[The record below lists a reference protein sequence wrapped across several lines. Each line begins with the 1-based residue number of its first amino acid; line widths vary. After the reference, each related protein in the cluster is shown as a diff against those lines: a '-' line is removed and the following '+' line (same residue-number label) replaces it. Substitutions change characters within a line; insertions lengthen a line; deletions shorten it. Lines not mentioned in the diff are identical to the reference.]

1 MLSTLQVSICLNV
14 TMTQAHLENKGFQL
28 SPMPM
33 KEWQIKREPLIL
45 VLKCC
50 KKCSRYVEI
59 WSDDAE
65 DSDLFWCNKC
75 IDSAEEATSEEV
87 CPLQL
92 QQYALIYSMANNS
105 PHLSIRW
112 SQSLCVSS
120 DINK

>member
-1 MLSTLQVSICLNV
+1 
-14 TMTQAHLENKGFQL
+14 MTQAHLKSKCFKL

-33 KEWQIKREPLIL
+33 REWQIKREPLLL

-50 KKCSRYVEI
+50 KECSRHVEI

-65 DSDLFWCNKC
+65 DSDIFWCSKC
-75 IDSAEEATSEEV
+75 IDSVEEPRSEMA

-92 QQYALIYSMANNS
+92 QQKAMIFSIANNS
-105 PHLSIRW
+105 PHLSVRW

-120 DINK
+120 NINE

>member
-1 MLSTLQVSICLNV
+1 
-14 TMTQAHLENKGFQL
+14 MTQAHLKSKCFKL

-33 KEWQIKREPLIL
+33 REWQIKREPLLL

-50 KKCSRYVEI
+50 KKCSRHVEI

-65 DSDLFWCNKC
+65 DSDLFWCSKC
-75 IDSAEEATSEEV
+75 IESVEEATSEEV
-87 CPLQL
+87 YPLQV
-92 QQYALIYSMANNS
+92 QQNALIYSMANNS

-120 DINK
+120 EMNE